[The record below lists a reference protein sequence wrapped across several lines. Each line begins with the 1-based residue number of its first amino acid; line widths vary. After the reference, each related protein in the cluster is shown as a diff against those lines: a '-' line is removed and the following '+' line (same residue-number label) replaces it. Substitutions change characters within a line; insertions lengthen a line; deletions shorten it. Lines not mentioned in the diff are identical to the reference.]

1 MLQDGGSD
9 TTSTKMMSD
18 SNASELGTEGRRAW
32 ASQGMKPWREAL
44 LVFTACMAQFC
55 TQTAFFSTLILLRP
69 IGASFGIDSPA
80 RLAWLVAAFS
90 LAAGTLIIFC
100 GRLGDVFGHGRMLI
114 LGFTWWALWS
124 AISGLSVYSTFYLSV
139 ISRAMQGVGPAVTL
153 PNALAVLGTAYPP
166 GHRKAMVFAMFG
178 AVAPVGAVVGGVF
191 STAVIGIVALV
202 LFSFAWTQAP
212 VDGWSAPSVLVPLVA
227 GLALFGLFL
236 YTETKLSP
244 APLVPLQALTADVGF
259 VLAAVLFGW
268 ASFGVWTLYLVQTL
282 QEARGLSPLMLT
294 AYFCPVALSGATAA
308 VATGLML
315 GPLRL
320 GPPTV
325 MTVAL
330 AAFTIGS
337 ILTAVAPV
345 HQTYWA
351 QLFVAFLVMPVGMDC
366 SFPASTLVVSNAVAR
381 RHQGVGA
388 SLVSTVVNYG
398 IALGVGFAGTAEMY
412 VRGDPDT
419 VEGRLRG
426 RRIPPFVES
435 VERVSPDVTFLAA
448 HAYAL
453 KQAIDETIFLVKET
467 DKLNMRETQEILVAL
482 ESVKIEGHRGTE
494 ALGKPRD
501 RIKELKLC
509 GFMRTQIYQL
519 QYKFRWLI
527 PHLLDKF
534 PKAAKGVGGTV
545 RITLERFLEDWAKA
559 YTLYNCKNDLYDTA

>member
-1 MLQDGGSD
+1 MLQDGGPD
-9 TTSTKMMSD
+9 ATSSKKNMSD
-18 SNASELGTEGRRAW
+18 SNGEEPGIEGTRAW
-32 ASQGMKPWREAL
+32 ASQGMTPWREAL

-114 LGFTWWALWS
+114 LGFTWWAVWS

-191 STAVIGIVALV
+191 ASLLAEVWWPWAMWVFAAWLLVLAVLAGFAVPLRDERDDDDDDGGGGEKGVASSSSSAERGFKDTLLALDVPAAVIGIMALV

-227 GLALFGLFL
+227 GLVLFALFL

-244 APLVPLQALTADVGF
+244 SPLVPFQALTTDVAF
-259 VLAAVLFGW
+259 VLAAVLCGW
-268 ASFGVWTLYLVQTL
+268 ASFGVWTLYVVLTL

-294 AYFCPVALSGATAA
+294 AYFCPVAFSGAAAA
-308 VATGLML
+308 VVTGLML

-337 ILTAVAPV
+337 VLTAVAPV

-366 SFPASTLVVSNAVAR
+366 SFPASTLIVSNAVAR

-398 IALGVGFAGTAEMY
+398 IALGVGFAGTAEMMELD
-412 VRGDPDT
+412 GC
-419 VEGRLRG
+419 EG
-426 RRIPPFVES
+426 I
-435 VERVSPDVTFLAA
+435 
-448 HAYAL
+448 
-453 KQAIDETIFLVKET
+453 
-467 DKLNMRETQEILVAL
+467 
-482 ESVKIEGHRGTE
+482 
-494 ALGKPRD
+494 
-501 RIKELKLC
+501 
-509 GFMRTQIYQL
+509 
-519 QYKFRWLI
+519 
-527 PHLLDKF
+527 
-534 PKAAKGVGGTV
+534 
-545 RITLERFLEDWAKA
+545 
-559 YTLYNCKNDLYDTA
+559 